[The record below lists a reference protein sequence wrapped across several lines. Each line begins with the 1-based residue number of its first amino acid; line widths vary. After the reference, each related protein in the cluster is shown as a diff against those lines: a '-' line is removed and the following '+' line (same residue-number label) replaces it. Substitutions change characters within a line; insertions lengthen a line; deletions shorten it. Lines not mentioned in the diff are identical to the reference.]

1 MCGMLTAD
9 GSPEKHC
16 DYKNSHRIP
25 IGRLPQKITLKMTGW
40 SLCAHTLGEVEPS
53 AARESGDQ
61 DQTKARSLLRYH
73 RCQAETDFPPCS
85 VFVLFVL
92 HFRYEANTYRHI
104 KKYHNHKIRIRT
116 LNSCSFLPYYF
127 ALIISKIF
135 CRCA

>member
-1 MCGMLTAD
+1 MLTAD

-16 DYKNSHRIP
+16 GSKNSHRIP

-61 DQTKARSLLRYH
+61 DQTKARSLLRHH

-85 VFVLFVL
+85 VFVLLFCTFAMKQIL
-92 HFRYEANTYRHI
+92 TDT
-104 KKYHNHKIRIRT
+104 KKYHNYKIRIRK
-116 LNSCSFLPYYF
+116 LNSCSSLPYYF